1 MEAALVGPSTVRTA
15 EGGRSWTLRAS
26 PLARW
31 LARDRGRRGLGLR
44 LRVLRKERSNA
55 LVEVL
60 HDEVLG
66 AERLEHLLRR
76 VDRVAGDLHHDR
88 RGVRLQRLAE
98 LLELL
103 VLEAGI
109 AQLGDEGADRPAGQD
124 PDRPADDAD
133 RTAQ

>member
-1 MEAALVGPSTVRTA
+1 MASTTRTA
-15 EGGRSWTLRAS
+15 DPAAEVEAM
-26 PLARW
+26 PFALAWW
-31 LARDRGRRGLGLR
+31 LTRDRGRLRLGLR

-60 HDEVLG
+60 NDEVLG

-76 VDRVAGDLHHDR
+76 VDRVTGDLHHDR

-98 LLELL
+98 LVELV
-103 VLEAGI
+103 VLEAGV
-109 AQLGDEGADRPAGQD
+109 AQLRDEGADRTPGQD

-133 RTAQ
+133 RTAE